1 MTRVVTAVV
10 MTGMGITMIMTCV
23 RIVPTAEAVPVGAA
37 GCEKVGMGA
46 GARDTARLLL
56 RGFASGVLV
65 ALVFVHLF
73 LELYEGTHSG
83 LKFNWKPLCTVC
95 AGCWVG
101 MMLMIFLPGHH
112 GAA

>member
-1 MTRVVTAVV
+1 MRTQVMIMVIPMPVMTTAVTTRVMTTA
-10 MTGMGITMIMTCV
+10 
-23 RIVPTAEAVPVGAA
+23 
-37 GCEKVGMGA
+37 KVGMGA

-112 GAA
+112 GAAGSA